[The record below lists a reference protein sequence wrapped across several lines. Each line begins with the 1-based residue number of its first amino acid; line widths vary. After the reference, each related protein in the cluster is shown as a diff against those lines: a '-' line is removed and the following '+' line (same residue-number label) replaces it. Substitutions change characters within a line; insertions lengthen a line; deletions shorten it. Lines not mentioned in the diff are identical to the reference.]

1 MNELEKAIFDEL
13 KASESF
19 QVFFD
24 KVSILQLNFNK
35 HELKSLSK
43 VVKQD
48 AFVDKYGFQTLC
60 YMTDNIHKE
69 RASPFNNIPEKIRIR
84 DMLSEFEKTEE

>member
-24 KVSILQLNFNK
+24 KVSILQLSFNK
-35 HELKSLSK
+35 TELKSLSK
-43 VVKQD
+43 VVKYD
-48 AFVDKYGFQTLC
+48 TFVDKYGFQTLC
-60 YMTDNIHKE
+60 YITDNIHKE
-69 RASPFNNIPEKIRIR
+69 KALFDKVPENVRIR
-84 DMLSEFEKTEE
+84 ELLSEYEKAEE